1 MDASV
6 DPHRVVV
13 EGPYRDLGA
22 GFARLTGVEGARR
35 GPSRITH
42 VEDALLELLRNA
54 RDAGAANIYVAS
66 TLRDR
71 RYRTLTVIDD
81 GNGIPESHRD
91 LILEPGVTTR
101 HLNPVT
107 EPGDHSLPTHGA
119 GLSLYQ
125 IKSLSLETSVLST
138 SSPTSIRAV
147 FDTNTIPERTLQST
161 TRPSNSNLRATLEHF
176 TETTNIHSPRLHTYY
191 GTPARILATLLHYRI
206 IQNQRESAG
215 LREEAFALGLGVSM
229 RSVQRILRGEVV
241 PVEGISAGERSGGA
255 GRRRVGGRVDG
266 APVLELGVEES
277 ERIADILRRA
287 ARSGYMEVADLR
299 IESRPGEISLRARV
313 YEPEEEY
320 E

>member
-1 MDASV
+1 
-6 DPHRVVV
+6 V

-66 TLRDR
+66 TLKDR

-81 GNGIPESHRD
+81 GHGIPESHRD

-107 EPGDHSLPTHGA
+107 EPGDPSLPTHGA

-125 IKSLSLETSVLST
+125 IKSLSLEIRVLST
-138 SSPTSIRAV
+138 SSPTSIRAI
-147 FDTNTIPERTLQST
+147 FDTTTIPERTLQST
-161 TRPSNSNLRATLEHF
+161 TRPSNTNLRATLELF
-176 TETTNIHSPRLHTYY
+176 TERTNMHTPRLHTYY
-191 GTPARILATLLHYRI
+191 GTPARILATLLHHRI
-206 IQNQRESAG
+206 IQRRGESAG
-215 LREEAFALGLGVSM
+215 LREAALALGLGVST
-229 RSVQRILRGEVV
+229 RSVQRILGGEVL
-241 PVEGISAGERSGGA
+241 PVEGISAVESTGGS
-255 GRRRVGGRVDG
+255 GRRRIGGGVDG
-266 APVLELGVEES
+266 GPVLELGEEES
-277 ERIADILRRA
+277 GRITDILRRA
-287 ARSGYMEVADLR
+287 ARAGYMEVEDVRL
-299 IESRPGEISLRARV
+299 ESRPGEISLRARV